1 MHDTKVDGYYYF
13 GMPVNPRICIL
24 GIWILEWAKTHA
36 KYSIVDRTSLI
47 HRPNEIKSNE
57 INSKLG
63 IHNAGCWQRMQV

>member
-1 MHDTKVDGYYYF
+1 MG
-13 GMPVNPRICIL
+13 IIIL
-24 GIWILEWAKTHA
+24 AWPLIPGFTSWGFVFEWAKTHA